1 MFYNGHAKIQ
11 KIEDS
16 NSETKGWKVSIC
28 NMIEVTVRAYVSI
41 FNFIG
46 RNKRQMFQK
55 KKKKKKKR
63 TNGEAHV
70 SASVDIP
77 YHAYFICND

>member
-11 KIEDS
+11 KIEGS

-28 NMIEVTVRAYVSI
+28 NMIEVTVCAHVHVSI

-46 RNKRQMFQK
+46 RNKQ
-55 KKKKKKKR
+55 
-63 TNGEAHV
+63 V
-70 SASVDIP
+70 
-77 YHAYFICND
+77 